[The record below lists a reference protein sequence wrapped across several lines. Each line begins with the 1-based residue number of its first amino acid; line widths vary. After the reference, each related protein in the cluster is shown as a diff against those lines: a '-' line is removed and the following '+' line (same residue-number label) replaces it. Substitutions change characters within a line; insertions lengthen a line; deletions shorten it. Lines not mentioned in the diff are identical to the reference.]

1 MSDLTFDGV
10 SKRYLVHREMEGEQS
25 LHPWLRKLKALRR
38 KPEEFWALR
47 DVSLSVERGETVG
60 IIGHNG
66 AGKSTILKLLSNITA
81 PTSGEIAI
89 NGRLSALIEVGSGFH
104 QELTGRE
111 NIFLNGA
118 ILGMRR
124 SEIAKKLDS
133 I

>member
-1 MSDLTFDGV
+1 
-10 SKRYLVHREMEGEQS
+10 MEGEQS

-104 QELTGRE
+104 QELTAERTSSSTAR
-111 NIFLNGA
+111 FLA
-118 ILGMRR
+118 CDAARSRR
-124 SEIAKKLDS
+124 SWTAS
-133 I
+133 RTSPAFVPFSTCR